1 MQRLSWALRE
11 KYRAILSREKGY
23 YKKVWGN
30 DLNICLAYPHA
41 YRTGMSNLG
50 FQTVYEL
57 FNRHPHGLC
66 ERVFLPDPEQEAE
79 FAQGKIPLFS
89 LESQR
94 PLTDFDIIAFSLS
107 FENDFP
113 NILKMLAMG
122 GIPLLSRERTAPAPL
137 VLGGGIAVTLN
148 PEPLA
153 DFFDFFIIGEGE
165 EAIHPFIDL
174 CAATLGSGL
183 TKEELLLRLQKEVAG
198 VYVPR
203 FYQVSYRDDHLIAA
217 RLPVVSGLPGK
228 IKTARLADIDSC
240 LTEQCITAADTE
252 LGKMFL
258 VEVSRGCGHGCRFCA
273 AGFICRPV
281 RFRQAKLL
289 ETSFLR
295 ALEGR
300 RKIGLLGTAVSDH
313 PDLPALCRFIRERGG
328 KIAIGSLR
336 LDRLKPELI
345 GLLKE
350 SGTETVSLAPEAG
363 SQRLRDLMGKGITEE
378 HIFRAVAMLCAE
390 GIANLRLYFMV
401 GLPTE
406 EDEDIDAIIELT
418 KKIKQLADK
427 HSLAGRPFK
436 RLTLS
441 INQFIPKAA
450 TPWQWFPLTD
460 TKQVK
465 KRVQR
470 VVESCRREPSIRVIH
485 DQPKWNYVQALL
497 SLGDRRVGKILLALH
512 QYGGNW
518 PQALKESEL
527 NPDFF
532 VYRQKD
538 PAEIMPWDFIETG
551 VSKDFLQKEYGRTLG
566 PA

>member
-1 MQRLSWALRE
+1 LSWTLRE

-30 DLNICLAYPHA
+30 ALNVCLAYPHA

-50 FQTVYEL
+50 FQTVYDL
-57 FNRHPHGLC
+57 FNRHPQGLC

-79 FAQGKIPLFS
+79 FAQQEIPLFS

-94 PLTDFDIIAFSLS
+94 PLTDFDIVAFSLS

-122 GIPLLSRERTAPAPL
+122 GIPLLSQDRTERAPL
-137 VLGGGIAVTLN
+137 ILGGGIAVTLN

-153 DFFDFFIIGEGE
+153 DFFDLFILGEGE
-165 EAIHPFIDL
+165 EAISPFIDL
-174 CAATLGSGL
+174 CSAAFSSGL
-183 TKEELLLRLQKEVAG
+183 ARGELLLRLQKEVAG

-203 FYQVSYRDDHLIAA
+203 FYQVSYGNDNLIAA
-217 RLPVVSGLPGK
+217 RLPVVAGLPEK
-228 IKTARLADIDSC
+228 IRTARLSDINSC

-258 VEVSRGCGHGCRFCA
+258 VEVSRGCGRGCRFCA
-273 AGFICRPV
+273 AGFVCRPV
-281 RFRQAKLL
+281 RFRQAELL
-289 ETSFLR
+289 KTSFLR

-313 PDLPALCRFIRERGG
+313 PDLLTLCRFIRERGG
-328 KIAIGSLR
+328 KVAIGSLR
-336 LDRLKPELI
+336 LDRLEPELVR
-345 GLLKE
+345 LLKE

-363 SQRLRDLMGKGITEE
+363 SQRLRDLMGKGFTEE
-378 HIFRAVAMLCAE
+378 HIFRAVTILREE

-406 EDEDIDAIIELT
+406 EDEDIAALIELT
-418 KKIKQLADK
+418 KKIRALADQ
-427 HSLAGRPFK
+427 HSHGGRPLQL
-436 RLTLS
+436 LTLS

-450 TPWQWFPLTD
+450 TPWQWRPLTD
-460 TKQVK
+460 TSQVK
-465 KRVQR
+465 NRVKRVAAAF
-470 VVESCRREPSIRVIH
+470 RRESSVRVIH

-497 SLGDRRVGKILLALH
+497 SLGDRRVGGILLALH

-518 PQALKESEL
+518 PQALKASDI
-527 NPDFF
+527 NPDFY
-532 VYRQKD
+532 VYRPKD
-538 PAEIMPWDFIETG
+538 PTEIMPWGFIDTEF
-551 VSKDFLQKEYGRTLG
+551 SKV
-566 PA
+566 

>member
-1 MQRLSWALRE
+1 LSWTLRE

-30 DLNICLAYPHA
+30 ALNVCLAYPHA

-50 FQTVYEL
+50 FQTVYDL

-79 FAQGKIPLFS
+79 FAKKEIPLFS

-94 PLTDFDIIAFSLS
+94 PLTDFDIVAFSLS

-122 GIPLLSRERTAPAPL
+122 GIPLLSRDRTKQAPL
-137 VLGGGIAVTLN
+137 ILGGGIAVTLN
-148 PEPLA
+148 PEPLT
-153 DFFDFFIIGEGE
+153 DFFDLFILGEGE
-165 EAIHPFIDL
+165 EAISPFIDL
-174 CAATLGSGL
+174 CVAAQCSGL
-183 TKEELLLRLQKEVAG
+183 PREELLMRLQKEVAG

-203 FYQVSYRDDHLIAA
+203 FYQVSYRDDNLIAE
-217 RLPVVSGLPGK
+217 RLPVFSGLPRQ
-228 IKTARLADIDSC
+228 IKTARLRDIDSC

-258 VEVSRGCGHGCRFCA
+258 VEVSRGCGRGCRFCA
-273 AGFICRPV
+273 AGFVRRPV
-281 RFRQAKLL
+281 RFRQADLL
-289 ETSFLR
+289 KTSFLR
-295 ALEGR
+295 ALEQR

-313 PDLPALCRFIRERGG
+313 PDLLTLCRFIRERGG
-328 KIAIGSLR
+328 KVAIGSLR
-336 LDRLKPELI
+336 LDRLEPELVR
-345 GLLKE
+345 LLKE
-350 SGTETVSLAPEAG
+350 SGTETVALAPEAG
-363 SQRLRDLMGKGITEE
+363 SQRLRDLMGKGIRSDD
-378 HIFRAVAMLCAE
+378 IFRAVAMLCAE
-390 GIANLRLYFMV
+390 GIANIRLYFMV

-406 EDEDIDAIIELT
+406 EDEDISALIELT
-418 KKIKQLADK
+418 QKIRQLADRY
-427 HSLAGRPFK
+427 SLEGRPFQ

-441 INQFIPKAA
+441 LNQFIPKAA
-450 TPWQWFPLTD
+450 TPWQWHPLMDINTI
-460 TKQVK
+460 K
-465 KRVQR
+465 KRVRR
-470 VVESCRREPSIRVIH
+470 VVEAFRRESSVRVIH

-497 SLGDRRVGKILLALH
+497 SLGDRRVGEILLALH

-518 PQALKESEL
+518 PQALKASDL
-527 NPDFF
+527 NPDFY
-532 VYRQKD
+532 VYRQKN

-551 VSKDFLQKEYGRTLG
+551 VSKTFLQKEYGCTRG